1 MFKSVFRVGFKFV
14 DRSTH
19 EIHVNLLPFNMTGFT
34 VFAEIV
40 MIENLLCYTGD
51 KGNIVVYCLSLS
63 RY

>member
-1 MFKSVFRVGFKFV
+1 MSKSLFRVGFKFV

-19 EIHVNLLPFNMTGFT
+19 EIQANFLPVNMTGFT

-40 MIENLLCYTGD
+40 MIENLLCCTGD
-51 KGNIVVYCLSLS
+51 KGNIVVYCSSLS